1 MNKFSFDI
9 IWWLGWARTNVRL
22 LWSDWMKIKQW
33 YIRECFSS
41 RISLRGFLTEP
52 LTELG
57 VGATHQY
64 SLYPLCL
71 FLNKECPQKMQIDS
85 KVVRTHQF
93 FQSEEESESDKS
105 KGSNVV
111 ITTHQFL
118 PPLLPRALSLRLKKR
133 IWNIGKC
140 LQLTC
145 FLFKFLIPNLKKKYF
160 FFFIHRH
167 LKGYILISLWKYC
180 FKKSLSDFKF
190 WQGDFERQHMFVN

>member
-1 MNKFSFDI
+1 MI
-9 IWWLGWARTNVRL
+9 RMGTNQRGVVVV
-22 LWSDWMKIKQW
+22 WVNENQT
-33 YIRECFSS
+33 IRHKSL

-118 PPLLPRALSLRLKKR
+118 PPLLPPALSLRLKKH
-133 IWNIGKC
+133 IWNISKC
-140 LQLTC
+140 HQMTY
-145 FLFKFLIPNLKKKYF
+145 FLFKFLVPNLKKF
-160 FFFIHRH
+160 SFSFLFIAIWR
-167 LKGYILISLWKYC
+167 GIFSFPFGNIVSREAC
-180 FKKSLSDFKF
+180 PT
-190 WQGDFERQHMFVN
+190 